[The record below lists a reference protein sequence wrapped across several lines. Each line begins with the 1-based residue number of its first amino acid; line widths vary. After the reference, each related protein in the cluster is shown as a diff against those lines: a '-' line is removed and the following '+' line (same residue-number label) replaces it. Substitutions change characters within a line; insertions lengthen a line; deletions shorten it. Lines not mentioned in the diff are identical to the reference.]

1 MSVLFA
7 CSKSIDDSLLRKLSL
22 DGNVSLLDEN
32 PYLPLPEA
40 THADMQ
46 ILTVKDSLFVKK
58 GVCRTFIGDL
68 EKISK
73 RAVISGQNTPQ
84 KYPECC
90 SHNVL
95 VCGNYY
101 FHNTKV
107 TDENVKK
114 YLEDYFYVP
123 VDVKQGYSGCSSCYI
138 DSLDLIITSDPGIMK
153 ASSKHSFN
161 CYFVSSEIT
170 ENIKLEGYDH
180 GFIGGCLGYFKEKN
194 TLYVSGSLKE
204 NVPEL
209 YELLRQAN
217 VTVIE
222 SEKKELTDIGG
233 IKCIVYK

>member
-1 MSVLFA
+1 MPVLFA
-7 CSKSIDDSLLRKLSL
+7 CSKLIDASLLKKLSL
-22 DGNVSLLDEN
+22 EGNVSLLDEN
-32 PYLPLPEA
+32 PYLPLPES

-46 ILTVKDSLFVKK
+46 ILAVKDSLFVKR
-58 GVCRTFIGDL
+58 GVCRSFIVDL

-73 RAVISGQNTPQ
+73 RAVISGQDEPQ

-114 YLEDYFYVP
+114 YLEENYYVP

-153 ASSKHSFN
+153 ASSMHSFN
-161 CYFVSSEIT
+161 CYYISSEIT
-170 ENIKLEGYDH
+170 KNIRLEGYDH
-180 GFIGGCLGYFKEKN
+180 GFIGGCLGYFTEKN
-194 TLYVSGSLKE
+194 TLFVSGSLEE

-222 SEKKELTDIGG
+222 SENKELTDIGG